1 MTLALLKEGVRNS
14 SGLGSAGG
22 TRYRLRKRRDQ
33 EQEAHGEVKES
44 ETEILERRGYNEN
57 DRKYAN

>member
-22 TRYRLRKRRDQ
+22 THYRLRKRRDQ

-44 ETEILERRGYNEN
+44 ETEILERRG
-57 DRKYAN
+57 